1 MKYDVVVVGAGVAGL
16 TAASYCARENLSV
29 LLCEKHTSI
38 GGNVNSFER
47 GGFVFDQGIRSIE
60 NSGIIF
66 PMLKQLGIEIDFIR
80 SSVSLGVTDQIIK
93 VDTRESLDDY
103 AKLLAKQFPDST
115 QDIDAIIREIR
126 KVMGYMDVLYGIDN
140 PLFLDSYKNLKYLTT
155 TLFPW
160 LFKYL
165 LSMPKVN
172 KLDQPVHEYLKRFTS
187 NQALIDIIAQ
197 HFFKDTPAFFALS
210 YFSLYLDYSY
220 PKGGTRAIPKAMEAF
235 FTGNGGSIRLNST
248 IVHIDAE
255 HTTITDQMGN
265 TYSYRQLIW
274 AADLKSLYR
283 NIEYEKLTNTKL
295 RTDLLKKRDTLEQY
309 KGGDSIF
316 SLYLALDLPVTY
328 FSKVASAH
336 LFYTP
341 QKPGLS
347 QIEKNALTKVME
359 KKPGEATEEDK
370 KTIQAW
376 LSQYFAY
383 TTYEV
388 SCPAM
393 RDASLAPEGKTALLV
408 STLFDYSIAKYIQ
421 DCGWYT
427 EFKKFAEE
435 AILEVLYTSLYPEM
449 KTKIIQRFS
458 STPLTLE
465 RVTGNS
471 EGAITGWAFTKKPLP
486 VEFEMKRIIKSVDTP
501 LSDISQAG
509 QWAFSP
515 SGLPISVL
523 TGKIAADKATKAL
536 KKKKK
541 R

>member
-235 FTGNGGSIRLNST
+235 FTGHGGSIRLNST

-408 STLFDYSIAKYIQ
+408 STLFDYSLAKYIQ